1 MANRLSQVAIWKAV
15 AKKLHD
21 EYKCTVYSD
30 EVLEEFTMPCFFVKL
45 LMSSEMQTKN
55 FIKRNVLLLLH
66 IFLAMKIRMKNTI

>member
-30 EVLEEFTMPCFFVKL
+30 EVLEEFTMPCFFCKAFNEFRDANKEL
-45 LMSSEMQTKN
+45 Y
-55 FIKRNVLLLLH
+55 
-66 IFLAMKIRMKNTI
+66 

>member
-30 EVLEEFTMPCFFVKL
+30 EVLEEFTMPCFCKAFNEFRDANKEL
-45 LMSSEMQTKN
+45 Y
-55 FIKRNVLLLLH
+55 
-66 IFLAMKIRMKNTI
+66 